1 MKKLESELSYY
12 KMVIN
17 SNYGFGN
24 AGELISNAYQLKECV
39 RARNQLRRRIITI
52 KMRKNKIKKIF
63 NL

>member
-1 MKKLESELSYY
+1 MKKLYSELSYY
-12 KMVIN
+12 KMLIN

-24 AGELISNAYQLKECV
+24 AGELISNAY
-39 RARNQLRRRIITI
+39 QLRRRIITI